1 MSMPINPNYR
11 SYLLRFWRAG
21 GDQPWRASLQSTAT
35 GEKIAFVDL
44 SALFAFLVEQAAV
57 DEEAPTAPATPS
69 SSQDSHDP
77 PNDLLYRRGEAL

>member
-1 MSMPINPNYR
+1 MPINPNYR

-21 GDQPWRASLQSTAT
+21 SEQPWRASLQSTAT

-57 DEEAPTAPATPS
+57 DEETLAAQDNLS
-69 SSQDSHDP
+69 SSQDSCVP
-77 PNDLLYRRGEAL
+77 SNRTGEN